1 MVVVMKGT
9 VYFWQGTILCRYIIS
24 KLCLIIIY
32 TCKAYMAIN
41 KLSFKGDKFSAIWFD
56 ILETKQALNRIK
68 IPLSV
73 MELFNPKG

>member
-1 MVVVMKGT
+1 
-9 VYFWQGTILCRYIIS
+9 
-24 KLCLIIIY
+24 
-32 TCKAYMAIN
+32 MAIN